1 MRKRIISDVGKRV
14 EDLEG
19 RRASSFWGCPGAEV
33 WDEVCEIIS
42 LNFRLVEAG
51 LSLEDQV

>member
-14 EDLEG
+14 EDLDG
-19 RRASSFWGCPGAEV
+19 DGSTFWGCPGAEV